1 MAKRATTRRGPQTA
15 RGLALARQA
24 RRGLTAARR
33 ARRLAVALAR
43 CCGENR
49 CRDVVVLDLRRL
61 SPVTDFFILAT
72 GTSARQMR
80 AVAHHLIEAGQTLG
94 QKLFGIEGLD
104 PRASQRCI
112 GIAETGSWVLV
123 DYVDVV
129 THIFTEASRRY
140 YDLELLWGDA
150 PRIDWTRGWRPRPE
164 SAGPEV
170 GDLG

>member
-1 MAKRATTRRGPQTA
+1 MAKPKRTTARRDPQT
-15 RGLALARQA
+15 
-24 RRGLTAARR
+24 

-80 AVAHHLIEAGQTLG
+80 AVAHRLIEAGQTLG

-104 PRASQRCI
+104 PRASQRSTASQSGI

-164 SAGPEV
+164 SAGPDA
-170 GDLG
+170 GDHG